1 MYIVLLATF
10 FCRSVTHN
18 LMIVFLI
25 CNYLQKTRFLSLSS
39 VIHWVLSFVQGEAAR
54 KPPVCPFNHRLLCHL
69 SSAVAP
75 VIERLPSGRLF
86 VFSGSI
92 KLSWHLAWILSRNG
106 PSFHPV
112 PFISII
118 DLWWNITNLQLLLC
132 ASLNSVWGRK
142 KQVTGSWDF
151 NDTAN

>member
-1 MYIVLLATF
+1 MCIALLATVYKCRF
-10 FCRSVTHN
+10 YFLFVNYPLKNIFCIFKLR
-18 LMIVFLI
+18 
-25 CNYLQKTRFLSLSS
+25 
-39 VIHWVLSFVQGEAAR
+39 VLSFVPGDAAL

-69 SSAVAP
+69 SSAVRP
-75 VIERLPSGRLF
+75 VIERLPLGRLF

-106 PSFHPV
+106 PSFHPI

-151 NDTAN
+151 NDIAN